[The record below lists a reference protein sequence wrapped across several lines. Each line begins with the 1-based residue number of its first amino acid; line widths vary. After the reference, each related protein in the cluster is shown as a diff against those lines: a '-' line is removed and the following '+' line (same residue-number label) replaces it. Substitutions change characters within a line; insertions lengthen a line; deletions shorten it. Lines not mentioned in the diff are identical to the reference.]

1 MKRRLHNMLTIEAL
15 KKNYGSNEIL
25 KGIDLQVEQG
35 DVITII
41 GPSGSGKTTF
51 LRSITTLEKAN
62 AGHIIF
68 GNVDQDFDKLSHQDI
83 RAIRQNVGFVFQN
96 YNLFNNKT
104 ALQNVMEG
112 LLIAQK
118 LSHKEARER
127 ALKALEK
134 VGLLERQDHYPAQ
147 LSGGQQQRVGIARA
161 IALNPKVIFFDEPT
175 SALDPELVGEVLQVM
190 KDLAAEGVTMVVVTH
205 QMSFARDVSNKVIF
219 MVDGQVVEAGTPAE
233 IFEKPKE
240 ARTKQFLAEILAN
253 N

>member
-1 MKRRLHNMLTIEAL
+1 MLTIEAL

-134 VGLLERQDHYPAQ
+134 V
-147 LSGGQQQRVGIARA
+147 
-161 IALNPKVIFFDEPT
+161 N
-175 SALDPELVGEVLQVM
+175 
-190 KDLAAEGVTMVVVTH
+190 
-205 QMSFARDVSNKVIF
+205 
-219 MVDGQVVEAGTPAE
+219 
-233 IFEKPKE
+233 
-240 ARTKQFLAEILAN
+240 
-253 N
+253 